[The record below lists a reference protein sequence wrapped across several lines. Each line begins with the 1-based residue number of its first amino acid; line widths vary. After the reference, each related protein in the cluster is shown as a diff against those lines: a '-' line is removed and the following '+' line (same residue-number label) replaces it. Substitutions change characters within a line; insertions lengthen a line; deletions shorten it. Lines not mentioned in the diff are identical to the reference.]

1 MSGFDGGVLPGGD
14 AQAVQVGLAALD
26 GGLPL
31 GLAGLGGEVA
41 DQGLGRLVE
50 GAGRLAGGVPLDP
63 APRRVGGGPGDPGQL
78 EGAAVDPGAVAV
90 GGLQQH
96 RPVGDH
102 RVQGGPVGAG
112 GAEGVHDPAA
122 AEDPGGRR
130 GGRRRSGPRWPRTPP
145 ARPRGGRT
153 GPAPGRRRRCG
164 RARPGTRA
172 GPARRPGRS
181 TRVDGPRRSAS
192 SRSGPAAATRPARTA
207 TASAQ
212 GRAGS
217 AVYTGAPTMSRSAS
231 GVMAA
236 PRR

>member
-1 MSGFDGGVLPGGD
+1 MSGST
-14 AQAVQVGLAALD
+14 AASCQAVMPRRCRWAWPRSMAASHSAWP
-26 GGLPL
+26 GSG
-31 GLAGLGGEVA
+31 ARSR

-50 GAGRLAGGVPLDP
+50 GAGRLAGGVALDP
-63 APRRVGGGPGDPGQL
+63 APRRVGGGAGDPGQL
-78 EGAAVDPGAVAV
+78 QGAAVDPGAVAV

-96 RPVGDH
+96 RPVGDD
-102 RVQGGPVGAG
+102 RVQRRPVGAA
-112 GAEGVHDPAA
+112 GAEGVHRPSRRRG
-122 AEDPGGRR
+122 PRRSR

-172 GPARRPGRS
+172 GPARRPGAAPGS
-181 TRVDGPRRSAS
+181 TVRAASAR

-231 GVMAA
+231 AVMAA